1 MRHRYTP
8 ELDPQMAGDCAVC
21 GNRRHHPIHDVP
33 LESLSD
39 VRDRLREVFGRTPFI
54 GEAERLLSELHRRFS
69 RGARMVRLGE
79 LLPGEPTR
87 EALDFAF
94 AKVPGVNPAL
104 KERLLEA
111 YWTLDCYEEVPA
123 MLRALKDVGARTA
136 ILSNGSPD
144 MLAAAVRNSALDDL
158 LDEVYSVDALRCFKT
173 DPRVYETV
181 TLDWKLYPSAVS
193 FQSSNRWDI
202 AGAAKFGF
210 HCVWINRTGQ
220 PDEYKH
226 LAPARILPSLAALV

>member
-1 MRHRYTP
+1 MQHKAFVFDAYGT
-8 ELDPQMAGDCAVC
+8 LFDVHAAV
-21 GNRRHHPIHDVP
+21 RRHAQEAGPDGQALSDIWRAKQ
-33 LESLSD
+33 LEYSWIASLSGD
-39 VRDRLREVFGRTPFI
+39 YRDFWTL
-54 GEAERLLSELHRRFS
+54 
-69 RGARMVRLGE
+69 
-79 LLPGEPTR
+79 TR

-123 MLRALKDVGARTA
+123 MLSALKDVGARTA